1 MGSFMKELLEIGV
14 IIVVLVVVVFGGLLV
29 PFVHY
34 TSNQDCIEY
43 SEKKGVTTE
52 YLFASGC
59 WVKDVDGKWELK
71 RTLENGENK

>member
-1 MGSFMKELLEIGV
+1 MIDFFKTLLEVGV
-14 IIVVLVVVVFGGLLV
+14 IIVVLVVVVFGGLLI

-34 TSNQDCIEY
+34 ASKQSCIEY